1 MNTDK
6 TSIGNESQPSCLGA
20 VSGSTW
26 DDLWQE
32 FILDCEKSN
41 KKIIEAS
48 DFYFWLDYGFKVPER
63 L

>member
-1 MNTDK
+1 MEE
-6 TSIGNESQPSCLGA
+6 TSKNNETTQLGIAA
-20 VSGSTW
+20 VYGSTW

>member
-1 MNTDK
+1 MEE
-6 TSIGNESQPSCLGA
+6 TSKNKETAQLGIA
-20 VSGSTW
+20 PVYGSTW
-26 DDLWQE
+26 NDLWQE